1 MTLSRNDRIKFKWG
15 IETAWGH
22 PLVDRDDLQR
32 GSRIRVVLDDHE
44 EDEWVTIDTRAILEV
59 LDKPLHM

>member
-1 MTLSRNDRIKFKWG
+1 MKLSRRDRIKFIWG
-15 IETAWGH
+15 IDTAWGH

-44 EDEWVTIDTRAILEV
+44 EHEWVTIDTRAILEV
-59 LDKPLHM
+59 LDKPLYM